1 MARALPKNFKKFG
14 INSELIQ
21 ASFGTHSGF
30 TMTELH
36 TFIFEGLPVRGAIV
50 RLTDAWQEVLS
61 RRTEYPVLVQHMLGE
76 MTAAAVLMQSNI
88 NFNGSL
94 ILQLMGGERRD
105 GSPVKMAVVEVK
117 SDLSF
122 RSTAKVVHE
131 VTGNETF
138 SQLVNAGNRA
148 RCAITLD
155 PEVKF
160 EGQQPYQSIVPLYG
174 DDGMPLE
181 SFASVLEHYMLQ
193 SEQLDTK
200 LVLASSE
207 SMAVGI
213 LIQRMPIKGANNL
226 AGTHTQP
233 LTSAENEDAIGKS
246 EDFNRIALLTASIKA
261 TELLGL
267 PVDDILHRL
276 FWQEPIA
283 RYPAADPA
291 PQFRCTCSRE
301 RVASTIRSLGQT
313 EAERAIEEKNGI
325 EVSCDFCG
333 QQYHFDAIDA
343 AMLFMPN
350 PAALTPT
357 SPSMQ

>member
-1 MARALPKNFKKFG
+1 MARALPKTSKKFE
-14 INSELIQ
+14 INLKL
-21 ASFGTHSGF
+21 

-105 GSPVKMAVVEVK
+105 GSPVKMAVVEVT

-155 PEVKF
+155 PAVKL

-174 DDGMPLE
+174 DDGAPLE

-200 LVLASSE
+200 LVLASNE
-207 SMAVGI
+207 FMAVGI
-213 LIQRMPIKGANNL
+213 LIQRMPIKGENNL
-226 AGTHTQP
+226 AGAKTQQ
-233 LTSAENEDAIGKS
+233 LTSVNNEDAIGQS

-261 TELLGL
+261 TELLAL

-276 FWQEPIA
+276 FWEEPIA
-283 RYPAADPA
+283 RYPAVDPA
-291 PQFRCTCSRE
+291 PTFRCTCSRE

-313 EAERAIEEKNGI
+313 EAEKRIEDNTGLEA
-325 EVSCDFCG
+325 SCDFCG
-333 QQYHFDAIDA
+333 QNYTFDASA
-343 AMLFMPN
+343 LQALFTVNPN
-350 PAALTPT
+350 TEYH
-357 SPSMQ
+357 